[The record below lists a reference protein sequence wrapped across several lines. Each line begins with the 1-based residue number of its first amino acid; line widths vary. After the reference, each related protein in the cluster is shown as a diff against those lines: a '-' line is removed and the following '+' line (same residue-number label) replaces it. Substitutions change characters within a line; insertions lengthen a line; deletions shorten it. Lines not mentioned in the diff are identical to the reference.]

1 MADAKEDVIATANSN
16 LFLPT
21 LDGGG
26 ESQPT
31 RVCSAT
37 DPPSH
42 AVRVTVEIAR
52 RESDASAPETKETSS
67 DTDTSDMSRGGTL
80 VKQSKPVRTE
90 PSREDGEVSTLDA
103 TADLAQSQH
112 EGAPCHV
119 SASATIAG
127 PPVHQC
133 CELRLELGL
142 DVDPSLR
149 IEAPS
154 EPPDGP
160 DAEEVVCAAG
170 TAICENADIAAGT
183 LDSGQG
189 SVVTSLGQSGARSA
203 PEASVAPG
211 ELAAPEKF
219 LTLQIL
225 DGGPERRLEV
235 RLRGGA
241 TVADLKAQHFGED
254 IARGARLHCIFL
266 GRPLHES
273 ELISQLPNGS
283 FLHCYLQRPQVTDHS
298 TRSSRRRHNRLS
310 LERSAWQD
318 VLFHS
323 LIALGFAVA
332 WSAYVYYPD
341 CFDVFSW
348 FCLWLMSFLWP
359 VVGSADVFRT
369 AVNEETSNSL

>member
-90 PSREDGEVSTLDA
+90 PSREDGEVPTLDA

-189 SVVTSLGQSGARSA
+189 SVVTSLGQSVARSA
-203 PEASVAPG
+203 PE
-211 ELAAPEKF
+211 
-219 LTLQIL
+219 
-225 DGGPERRLEV
+225 
-235 RLRGGA
+235 
-241 TVADLKAQHFGED
+241 AQHFGED